1 MSLTLQL
8 SNLTTRIGTEFKSI
22 RGVLGSLPS
31 LATGEKGTL
40 VGAINEL
47 YAGLEAGGTIT
58 ADAITDA
65 TTTGKAVLR
74 ASNAAAA
81 RDAIGA
87 GTSNLDLGTTSTTA
101 KAGDYTPEWDEV
113 ASKPVVIASGDTKAD
128 ARAAIDAGTSDLV
141 IGTTSSTAKAGDYVP
156 AWGEVTNK
164 PLVLASGNTA
174 EAARDEISV
183 LSTAEVQAAI
193 STAIENLIDGAPAAY
208 DTLKEIADYIAANQD
223 VLGSITT
230 GLSNRVRVDSPQGF
244 TGPEQ
249 EQGRLNLDVY
259 GRTEIGD
266 PGTNFVTVFEA
277 ALV

>member
-22 RGVLGSLPS
+22 RSTLGSLPS
-31 LATGEKGTL
+31 LSTGEKGTL

-74 ASNAAAA
+74 ASNTAAA

-87 GTSNLDLGTTSTTA
+87 GTSNLALGTTSTTA

-113 ASKPVVIASGDTKAD
+113 ASKPAVIASGDTQAS
-128 ARAAIDAGTSDLV
+128 ARAAIGAGTSDLV
-141 IGTTSSTAKAGDYVP
+141 IGTTSATAKAGNYVP
-156 AWGEVTNK
+156 SWGEVTNK
-164 PLVLASGNTA
+164 PQVLASGATA

-193 STAIENLIDGAPAAY
+193 STAIENVVDGAPAAY
-208 DTLKEIADYIAANQD
+208 DTLKEIADYIADNQD

-230 GLSNRVRVDSPQGF
+230 GLSNRVRVDSPQAF
-244 TGPEQ
+244 TEPEKQ
-249 EQGRLNLDVY
+249 QGRDNLDVY
-259 GRTEIGD
+259 GRTEIGN
-266 PGTNFVTVFEA
+266 PGTNFVAVFEA